1 MKPTKRKA
9 FNFLRS
15 YFDVFNELKDDK
27 DKLDFL
33 TSIINKQFLNEDPK
47 ELSFIAKL
55 CYESQRHSIESSV
68 KGWIRVNKTD
78 ILGNIL
84 TDPTIDPTT
93 DPTTDPMID
102 PKEEKEKDKVEVKE
116 ENYIVF
122 FDAEIIEFSFDDF
135 WSLYPNKTNKK
146 KAQEKFSKL
155 TKEQKQKIELHLPY
169 FINNKPFKDYNH
181 PHAITYLNQERYND
195 EIQITNINLIPTQ
208 NEFNELTKQLRESGQ
223 RI

>member
-84 TDPTIDPTT
+84 TDPTIDP
-93 DPTTDPMID
+93 MID
-102 PKEEKEKDKVEVKE
+102 PKEEEEKEKDKVEVKE
-116 ENYIVF
+116 ENNIVF

-195 EIQITNINLIPTQ
+195 EIQITNTNLIPTQ